1 MIGILGY
8 KRGMTQIYDENG
20 VAYPVTVV
28 EAGPCPVVQ
37 VKTAERDGYQ
47 AYQIGFDQV
56 REKVLTAP
64 VKGHFRRAGT
74 PPLRHLREVRV
85 DSGEMPRK
93 VGETVTAADFQ
104 EVTYVD
110 VTATSKGRG
119 FAGTIKR
126 HGFSRGPMTHGSM
139 NRRRPGSIGCSAY
152 PSKVIKGKRMSGH
165 MGART
170 CTAKNQQVI
179 KVDGERNLIAI
190 KGHVPGPNGGLVYLR
205 PAKTARRKG
214 EAGK

>member
-8 KRGMTQIYDENG
+8 KRGMTQIYDEEG

-37 VKTAERDGYQ
+37 VKTAERDGYP

-56 REKVLTAP
+56 REKVLTGP

-74 PPLRHLREVRV
+74 APMRHLRE
-85 DSGEMPRK
+85 
-93 VGETVTAADFQ
+93 
-104 EVTYVD
+104 TYVD
-110 VTATSKGRG
+110 VTGTSKGRG

-139 NRRRPGSIGCSAY
+139 NRRRPGSVGCSAY

-165 MGART
+165 MGAATR
-170 CTAKNQQVI
+170 TAKNQVI
-179 KVDGERNLIAI
+179 VKLDGERNLIAI
-190 KGHVPGPNGGLVYLR
+190 KGQVPGPNGGLVYLR
-205 PAKTARRKG
+205 PARTARRKG
-214 EAGK
+214 EAKK